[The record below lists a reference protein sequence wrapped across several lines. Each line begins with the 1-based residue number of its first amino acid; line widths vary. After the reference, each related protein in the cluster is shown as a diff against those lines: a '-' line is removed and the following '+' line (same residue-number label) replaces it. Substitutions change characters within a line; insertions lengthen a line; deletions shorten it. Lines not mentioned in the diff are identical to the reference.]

1 MFLSSPADFAF
12 AIPFLCLRRGVSS
25 VLKINEL
32 NKTFSLPT
40 QRCFSLSTIP
50 HGDPCLFSAYAEVF
64 PPSKHHRRLILPFL
78 CLRRGVSVYLY
89 QERGA
94 RHFSLPTQRC
104 FLRRTGR
111 PRFRRLFSAYAE
123 VFPNP
128 SGLFSQPHAFLCL
141 RRGVSEKEAR
151 LYRYRNFSLPTQR
164 CFQRIG
170 VEVRVICL
178 FSAYAEVFPT
188 HTDQRHADRSFSLP
202 TQRCFSDSAASCFR
216 RHLFSAYAVV
226 FLG

>member
-1 MFLSSPADFAF
+1 MFPGARPPDPERT
-12 AIPFLCLRRGVSS
+12 PFLCLRRGVSEFGAP
-25 VLKINEL
+25 LMRRQ
-32 NKTFSLPT
+32 TFSLPT
-40 QRCFSLSTIP
+40 QRCFLLRNP
-50 HGDPCLFSAYAEVF
+50 WVVVHELFSAYAEVF
-64 PPSKHHRRLILPFL
+64 PDDYDHHLE
-78 CLRRGVSVYLY
+78 G
-89 QERGA
+89 G
-94 RHFSLPTQRC
+94 
-104 FLRRTGR
+104 
-111 PRFRRLFSAYAE
+111 
-123 VFPNP
+123 
-128 SGLFSQPHAFLCL
+128 AFLCL

>member
-104 FLRRTGR
+104 FRNSETRSLQAD
-111 PRFRRLFSAYAE
+111 LFSAYAE

-128 SGLFSQPHAFLCL
+128 NGLFSQPHAFLCL
-141 RRGVSEKEAR
+141 RRGVSELGSILEN
-151 LYRYRNFSLPTQR
+151 LELFSLPTQR
-164 CFQRIG
+164 CFLFTRK
-170 VEVRVICL
+170 VNERRRL
-178 FSAYAEVFPT
+178 FSAYAEVF
-188 HTDQRHADRSFSLP
+188 LP
-202 TQRCFSDSAASCFR
+202 RAQKRPVPHPFLCLR
-216 RHLFSAYAVV
+216 RGVSR
-226 FLG
+226 

>member
-1 MFLSSPADFAF
+1 MFLQRALDDVTTA
-12 AIPFLCLRRGVSS
+12 
-25 VLKINEL
+25 N
-32 NKTFSLPT
+32 FSLPT
-40 QRCFSLSTIP
+40 QRCFLKPSGVHLRTM
-50 HGDPCLFSAYAEVF
+50 LFSAYAEVF
-64 PPSKHHRRLILPFL
+64 PDDYDHHLE
-78 CLRRGVSVYLY
+78 G
-89 QERGA
+89 G
-94 RHFSLPTQRC
+94 
-104 FLRRTGR
+104 
-111 PRFRRLFSAYAE
+111 
-123 VFPNP
+123 
-128 SGLFSQPHAFLCL
+128 AFLCL